1 MMNQSLPIGPAQ
13 MLNPDVRDDELLS
26 NNTVKRK
33 ERLQRVRIG
42 LLEDR
47 GPNTGLTRQRDEKA
61 VDRG

>member
-1 MMNQSLPIGPAQ
+1 